1 MGLIWRRLESSPR
14 YLRRNNA
21 LDLSADFKTFISS
34 IQPGA
39 TYVAA
44 AKAAHEKVREQLRTD
59 NESRDAH
66 QETFLSG
73 SYARHTAIKEINDVD
88 VICILDVDQAI
99 TKPEIVLAWLEGI
112 LARLYGNAKRQ
123 GRSIGVTAAGDVWL
137 DIVPTTPVSSDEGS
151 LWLPD
156 REVREWTKCHPKGQI
171 AAAADKNKATDGYY
185 VQVVK
190 LMKVW
195 RDRLPTELYRVKSY
209 ILETLVHGSI
219 GRPTSHAEAVV
230 NILEG
235 IERSYGGYRNTKT
248 VPFLSD
254 PGYSSANVAKRWSS
268 EEILMLLWRRSR

>member
-1 MGLIWRRLESSPR
+1 MLWTFQLISKHLFLPFSPGQYIRGWLPKPPTRRFVSNCEPTTSRETLTRKHSYPVPMRDTQRSKR
-14 YLRRNNA
+14 SMTLM
-21 LDLSADFKTFISS
+21 LSASWT
-34 IQPGA
+34 
-39 TYVAA
+39 
-44 AKAAHEKVREQLRTD
+44 L
-59 NESRDAH
+59 
-66 QETFLSG
+66 
-73 SYARHTAIKEINDVD
+73 
-88 VICILDVDQAI
+88 
-99 TKPEIVLAWLEGI
+99 TKPLPSQKLFWPGWKAYLHDCTGTQS
-112 LARLYGNAKRQ
+112 ARA
-123 GRSIGVTAAGDVWL
+123 RSIGVTAAGDAWL

-254 PGYSSANVAKRWSS
+254 LVYSSANVAKRWSS